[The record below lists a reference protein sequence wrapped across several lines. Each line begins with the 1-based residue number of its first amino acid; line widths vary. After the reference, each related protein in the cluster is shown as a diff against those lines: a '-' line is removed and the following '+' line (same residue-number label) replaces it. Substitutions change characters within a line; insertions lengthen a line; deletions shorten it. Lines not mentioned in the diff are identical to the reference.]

1 MKIDKSLLSG
11 STTLLVLSLL
21 RGGDMYGLPSALTE
35 AMAFGV
41 AVVVSDLPGQLE
53 VVQNGRNG
61 IVVPQ
66 NDVTALSQTLLDLSA
81 SAEKRRHLGAEAW
94 KRIRE
99 VLDEE
104 ATEARL
110 TSLFKAA
117 CHR

>member
-1 MKIDKSLLSG
+1 MD
-11 STTLLVLSLL
+11 
-21 RGGDMYGLPSALTE
+21 GLPSALTE

-81 SAEKRRHLGAEAW
+81 SAEKRRHLGRKPGSASGKCW
-94 KRIRE
+94 TKRPR
-99 VLDEE
+99 
-104 ATEARL
+104 
-110 TSLFKAA
+110 K
-117 CHR
+117 HG